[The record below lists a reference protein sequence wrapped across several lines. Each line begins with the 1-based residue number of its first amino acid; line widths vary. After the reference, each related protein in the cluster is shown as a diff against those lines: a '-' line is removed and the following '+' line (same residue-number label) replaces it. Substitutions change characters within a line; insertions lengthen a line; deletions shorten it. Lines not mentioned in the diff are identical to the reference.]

1 MYDLF
6 RNLWSNLLRNLC
18 YNLSCNLRNNLK
30 LLSFYVQ
37 ILLDDLGIKNAT
49 NPVAAVSIITFVGE
63 GASWINLII
72 LSANKRLRKLFS
84 IILNMRI
91 VFFIWRIDYTIDA

>member
-1 MYDLF
+1 MMERKATVLGSLMYDLF

-37 ILLDDLGIKNAT
+37 ILLDDLGM
-49 NPVAAVSIITFVGE
+49 
-63 GASWINLII
+63 L
-72 LSANKRLRKLFS
+72 
-84 IILNMRI
+84 
-91 VFFIWRIDYTIDA
+91 

>member
-1 MYDLF
+1 MYDIF

-37 ILLDDLGIKNAT
+37 ILLDDLGM
-49 NPVAAVSIITFVGE
+49 
-63 GASWINLII
+63 L
-72 LSANKRLRKLFS
+72 
-84 IILNMRI
+84 
-91 VFFIWRIDYTIDA
+91 

>member
-18 YNLSCNLRNNLK
+18 YNLRNNLK

-37 ILLDDLGIKNAT
+37 ILLDDLGM
-49 NPVAAVSIITFVGE
+49 
-63 GASWINLII
+63 L
-72 LSANKRLRKLFS
+72 
-84 IILNMRI
+84 
-91 VFFIWRIDYTIDA
+91 

>member
-1 MYDLF
+1 MFDLF

-37 ILLDDLGIKNAT
+37 ILLDDLGM
-49 NPVAAVSIITFVGE
+49 
-63 GASWINLII
+63 L
-72 LSANKRLRKLFS
+72 
-84 IILNMRI
+84 
-91 VFFIWRIDYTIDA
+91 

>member
-18 YNLSCNLRNNLK
+18 YNLSCNLRNDLK

-37 ILLDDLGIKNAT
+37 ILLDDLGM
-49 NPVAAVSIITFVGE
+49 
-63 GASWINLII
+63 L
-72 LSANKRLRKLFS
+72 
-84 IILNMRI
+84 
-91 VFFIWRIDYTIDA
+91 

>member
-18 YNLSCNLRNNLK
+18 HNLSCNLRNNLK

-37 ILLDDLGIKNAT
+37 ILLDDLGM
-49 NPVAAVSIITFVGE
+49 
-63 GASWINLII
+63 L
-72 LSANKRLRKLFS
+72 
-84 IILNMRI
+84 
-91 VFFIWRIDYTIDA
+91 

>member
-18 YNLSCNLRNNLK
+18 CNLRNNLK

-37 ILLDDLGIKNAT
+37 ILLDDLGM
-49 NPVAAVSIITFVGE
+49 
-63 GASWINLII
+63 L
-72 LSANKRLRKLFS
+72 
-84 IILNMRI
+84 
-91 VFFIWRIDYTIDA
+91 

>member
-18 YNLSCNLRNNLK
+18 YNLSCNLK

-37 ILLDDLGIKNAT
+37 ILLDDLGM
-49 NPVAAVSIITFVGE
+49 
-63 GASWINLII
+63 L
-72 LSANKRLRKLFS
+72 
-84 IILNMRI
+84 
-91 VFFIWRIDYTIDA
+91 

>member
-6 RNLWSNLLRNLC
+6 RNLWSNLLRNLR

-37 ILLDDLGIKNAT
+37 ILLDDLGM
-49 NPVAAVSIITFVGE
+49 
-63 GASWINLII
+63 L
-72 LSANKRLRKLFS
+72 
-84 IILNMRI
+84 
-91 VFFIWRIDYTIDA
+91 

>member
-6 RNLWSNLLRNLC
+6 RNLWSTLLRNLC

-37 ILLDDLGIKNAT
+37 ILLDDLGM
-49 NPVAAVSIITFVGE
+49 
-63 GASWINLII
+63 L
-72 LSANKRLRKLFS
+72 
-84 IILNMRI
+84 
-91 VFFIWRIDYTIDA
+91 